1 MSNIYKDTSYP
12 KNKDP
17 HMEAYL
23 DKIRAENKAKLETCW
38 YCDEKSEYFDCIE
51 YRIIS
56 VCKKHFNF
64 NTSS

>member
-1 MSNIYKDTSYP
+1 
-12 KNKDP
+12 
-17 HMEAYL
+17 MEAYL